1 MSLQEEKAADA
12 AELLETIGEPVIW
25 KGRTFQALISP
36 VEINAAKAGVGGFEE
51 GYDFTV
57 KIAKAD
63 LGDARPKLND
73 PIEFDGI
80 TYRIAKTSE
89 SPTYPMVT
97 LTVRSK

>member
-1 MSLQEEKAADA
+1 MSLKDEKAADA
-12 AELLETIGEPVIW
+12 AELLAEIGEPVVWNGNTYNAII
-25 KGRTFQALISP
+25 TALDLSDILQ
-36 VEINAAKAGVGGFEE
+36 IGGFGEN
-51 GYDFTV
+51 YDFTV
-57 KIAKAD
+57 KIAKAA
-63 LGDARPKLND
+63 LGDARPQLND

>member
-1 MSLQEEKAADA
+1 MSIKDEKAADL
-12 AELLETIGEPVIW
+12 AEIVAEIGEPVIW
-25 KGRTFQALISP
+25 NGRTYNAIITALDLSDILQ
-36 VEINAAKAGVGGFEE
+36 VGGFGEN
-51 GYDFTV
+51 YDFTV

-63 LGDARPKLND
+63 LGGARPKLND
-73 PIEFDGI
+73 PIEFDGT

>member
-1 MSLQEEKAADA
+1 MSLKDERAADA
-12 AELLETIGEPVIW
+12 AELLAQIGEPVVWNEHTYNAII
-25 KGRTFQALISP
+25 TALDLSD
-36 VEINAAKAGVGGFEE
+36 VLQVGGFGEN
-51 GYDFTV
+51 YDFTV

-80 TYRIAKTSE
+80 TYRIAKTTE
-89 SPTYPMVT
+89 SPSYPMVT

>member
-1 MSLQEEKAADA
+1 MSLKDERAADA
-12 AELLETIGEPVIW
+12 AELLAEIGEPVVW
-25 KGRTFQALISP
+25 NGQTY
-36 VEINAAKAGVGGFEE
+36 NAIITAVDLSDVLQVGGFGEN
-51 GYDFTV
+51 YDFTV
-57 KIAKAD
+57 KIAKAA